1 MIILIIK
8 NLKLFL
14 NYGKYKMYDFQLKT
28 PVAFLIFNRPDTTR
42 RVFAEIAK
50 ARPPKLLVV
59 ADGPRADHP
68 DDVEKCAA
76 VRAIIDGIDWDCKVL
91 TNYSDINLG
100 CKRRVSSG
108 LDWVFDTVEEA
119 IILEDDCLPHPAFF
133 RFCEEMLNKY
143 RDDKRIAMI
152 SGDNFQFGRKRTE
165 YSYYFSRY
173 PHIWGWASWRR
184 AWENYDVDMK
194 LWPEIRDGGWLQDLL
209 GAKISVWYWKNR
221 FENVYKGKIDTWDYQ
236 WTFSCWIQSALTI
249 LPAVNLVSNIGFSTG
264 AVHTIGI
271 SELAEMKTGH
281 MVFPISH
288 PPYIL
293 RDSVADSITD
303 RTIFSGRPLL
313 QKGINKIKHTL
324 RGVFK

>member
-1 MIILIIK
+1 MGL
-8 NLKLFL
+8 
-14 NYGKYKMYDFQLKT
+14 
-28 PVAFLIFNRPDTTR
+28 
-42 RVFAEIAK
+42 
-50 ARPPKLLVV
+50 
-59 ADGPRADHP
+59 
-68 DDVEKCAA
+68 
-76 VRAIIDGIDWDCKVL
+76 GI
-91 TNYSDINLG
+91 
-100 CKRRVSSG
+100 
-108 LDWVFDTVEEA
+108 
-119 IILEDDCLPHPAFF
+119 
-133 RFCEEMLNKY
+133 M
-143 RDDKRIAMI
+143 
-152 SGDNFQFGRKRTE
+152 
-165 YSYYFSRY
+165 
-173 PHIWGWASWRR
+173 RR